1 MRVTMS
7 KEIFIGI
14 DGGGTKT
21 STVAV
26 DSNGQ
31 ELARHTSPCSNY
43 HSVGEDL
50 AKAAINEGIKYV
62 IRKVKETITDDD
74 NKEVT
79 VGSICLGMS
88 GVDREKDK
96 LLVKSWV
103 TELLGE
109 SINYSIHNDAIVA
122 LSSGTQ
128 GKLFGV
134 VIICGTGCIS
144 LGFNREGV
152 SGRSGGWGPLLGDYG
167 SGYQIGYDILRHVLK
182 AKDQVGPKT
191 SLTQVLLEKLQLT
204 KEEDL
209 ISWAYDPKTQSW
221 QKFAQLS
228 PLAFEQAQLG
238 DEISNLILVDAAN
251 ALYDLINS
259 VIKKLGLDKE
269 EKFPLVY
276 TGGNIERKG
285 ILSDLLSKKIMENY
299 PNAEILNTTCDPS
312 MGAALLALNS
322 KK

>member
-1 MRVTMS
+1 MG

-21 STVAV
+21 TTVGV
-26 DSNGQ
+26 DSNGN

-50 AKAAINEGIKYV
+50 AKAAINEGIKNV
-62 IRKVKETITDDD
+62 IRKVKELMKSNTED
-74 NKEVT
+74 NQDNEVV

-88 GVDREKDK
+88 GVDRDQDK
-96 LLVKSWV
+96 LLVGSWV
-103 TELLGE
+103 KEVLGE
-109 SINYSIHNDAIVA
+109 SINYRIHNDAIVA

-128 GKLFGV
+128 GKLFGI

-144 LGFNREGV
+144 LGFNREGD
-152 SGRSGGWGPLLGDYG
+152 SKRSGGWGPLLGDYG

-182 AKDQVGPKT
+182 AKDEVGPKT
-191 SLTQVLLEKLQLT
+191 SLTKVLLEKLQLT

-228 PLAFEQAQLG
+228 PLAFEQAELG
-238 DEISNLILVDAAN
+238 DQVSNLILSDAAN

-276 TGGNIERKG
+276 TGGNIERKN
-285 ILSDLLSKKIMENY
+285 ILSDLLSKKILENHS
-299 PNAEILNTTCDPS
+299 NVEILNTTCDPS